1 MKPIESEIR
10 RLKERYL
17 ESEYPGDLSDILGPR
32 EPLSSPLQ
40 VSPIHEK
47 NLHYLPLI
55 RWSLVATILLG
66 LTFGLI
72 WAISPSKT
80 ATLKPILLSKKSD
93 SKSQTLPRS
102 SLWLS
107 GQTKKVFQKD
117 HAIKNAF
124 LKSTSL
130 AKTQT
135 RLTKSSQAPLMISRR
150 LFEKKPRPASSPPSF
165 WRRPSRWGAISNSKS
180 PPNGNGAKRDTQPKG
195 SNFIPQQN
203 KLTPTYPSRRS

>member
-1 MKPIESEIR
+1 MKPPPSEIEKLR
-10 RLKERYL
+10 ERYL
-17 ESEYPGDLSDILGPR
+17 QNKYPGDLSEILSPR
-32 EPLSSPLQ
+32 DNVASPRQ
-40 VSPIHEK
+40 IQPIHEDISRA
-47 NLHYLPLI
+47 PSLI
-55 RWSLVATILLG
+55 RWSLAATLLLG
-66 LTFGLI
+66 LTFGVV
-72 WAISPSKT
+72 WALAPQKPT
-80 ATLKPILLSKKSD
+80 APQTTSLSKKSN
-93 SKSQTLPRS
+93 SKLQTPPRS

-130 AKTQT
+130 ARTQT
-135 RLTKSSQAPLMISRR
+135 RLTKSSQAPLVISRR
-150 LFEKKPRPASSPPSF
+150 LLEKKPKPASSPPSF

-180 PPNGNGAKRDTQPKG
+180 PPNDNGAKRDTQPKG

>member
-1 MKPIESEIR
+1 MR
-10 RLKERYL
+10 
-17 ESEYPGDLSDILGPR
+17 
-32 EPLSSPLQ
+32 
-40 VSPIHEK
+40 
-47 NLHYLPLI
+47 
-55 RWSLVATILLG
+55 TILTEQARCQRWQFL
-66 LTFGLI
+66 
-72 WAISPSKT
+72 S
-80 ATLKPILLSKKSD
+80 LKMLFASLL
-93 SKSQTLPRS
+93 LA
-102 SLWLS
+102 WLLFS
-107 GQTKKVFQKD
+107 ETNKALSQTKKVFQKD

-135 RLTKSSQAPLMISRR
+135 RLTKSSQAPLVISRR
-150 LFEKKPRPASSPPSF
+150 LLEKKPKPASSPPSF